1 MKQSFVVLCLL
12 LASVFASA
20 QTPDCAA
27 LTHQALEL
35 SGFNDSLSQINEL
48 MSSDDFMRQIQGG
61 SSSDEVVARIRPIL
75 QKDLNGD
82 TMRKELQAKLV
93 VHCNPEQVKQAVDR
107 LQTPFVAR
115 MLALEAASNTP
126 EGKEKLKRYIKIAQ
140 TSPPNDDLMDAL
152 NAVDQASGSTD
163 FAADMVI
170 AVLHG
175 MMSGVGAPSDMVE
188 QVRQHRKEVK
198 DQMQNA
204 IELSLSATYHGVTRA
219 DLQQYAKELSAP
231 ALKGFYDQVK
241 KAFLEVTEE
250 HSKAVGEDLKAVLGA
265 GKS

>member
-1 MKQSFVVLCLL
+1 MKHSFVVLCLL
-12 LASVFASA
+12 FASAFASA

-48 MSSDDFMRQIQGG
+48 MSSDEFMRQIQGG
-61 SSSDEVVARIRPIL
+61 NSSDEVVARIKPIL

-82 TMRKELQAKLV
+82 SMRKELQAKLV
-93 VHCNPEQVKQAVDR
+93 AHCNLEQVKLAVER
-107 LQTPFVAR
+107 MQTPFVAR

-126 EGKEKLKRYIKIAQ
+126 EGKEKQKRYIKIAQ
-140 TSPPNDDLMDAL
+140 ASPPNDDLMDAL
-152 NAVDQASGSTD
+152 NAVDQASGSSD

-175 MMSGVGAPSDMVE
+175 MMSGVGAPADAAA
-188 QVRQHRKEVK
+188 QVQSQRKALK

-204 IELSLSATYHGVTRA
+204 VELSMSATYHGVTRA
-219 DLQQYAKELSAP
+219 DLQQYAKELSAQP
-231 ALKGFYDQVK
+231 LKDFYDQVK

-250 HSKAVGEDLKAVLGA
+250 HSKAVGEDLKVALT